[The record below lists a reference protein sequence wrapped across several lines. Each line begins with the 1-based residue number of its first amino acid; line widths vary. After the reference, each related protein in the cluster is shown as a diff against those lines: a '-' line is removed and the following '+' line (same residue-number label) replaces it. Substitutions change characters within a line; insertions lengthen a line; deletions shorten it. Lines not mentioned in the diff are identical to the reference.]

1 MAYSLLL
8 ARFSSALPLTAPR
21 TAQMKQG
28 SNDKQAKKKKKKKSG
43 HGQTLITNILPLKP
57 NQKTRHQKVSSRPKA
72 TVPYLSPLNS

>member
-1 MAYSLLL
+1 MASSLLL
-8 ARFSSALPLTAPR
+8 AGFSSALPLTAPR
-21 TAQMKQG
+21 TAQLKQG
-28 SNDKQAKKKKKKKSG
+28 SNDKQSKKKKKKSG

>member
-1 MAYSLLL
+1 MASSLLL

-21 TAQMKQG
+21 TAQLKQG
-28 SNDKQAKKKKKKKSG
+28 SNDKQAKKKKKSG